1 MYLKASATHKKN
13 LLTQENQRNQT
24 LLIKQYSGEQQGS
37 PHRWLCLL
45 YTSDAADE

>member
-37 PHRWLCLL
+37 PHRWL
-45 YTSDAADE
+45 